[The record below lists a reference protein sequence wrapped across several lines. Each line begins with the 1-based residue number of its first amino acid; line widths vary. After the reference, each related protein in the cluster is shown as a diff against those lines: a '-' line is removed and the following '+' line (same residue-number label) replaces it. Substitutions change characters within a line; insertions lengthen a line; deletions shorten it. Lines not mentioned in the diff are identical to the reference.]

1 MADPQPKTIVRKGS
15 SALSRSDRV
24 ALVVPIVVRGV
35 DSQGSPFE
43 DKSQTLVISRYG
55 VLIVLHRLL
64 APGHQLALS
73 KQATLHKLHL
83 ENPTVAVYPMTGEIE
98 TLTAAGLENK
108 RTTALIDL
116 RTDGCIRTAQ
126 YGEDIVQTEDL
137 SDSGAR
143 FNSRNHD

>member
-64 APGHQLALS
+64 TPGHQLAV
-73 KQATLHKLHL
+73 KC
-83 ENPTVAVYPMTGEIE
+83 VGTGRETPGLVVDKVVLKPDQEFLYGVELLGSDLNIWEI
-98 TLTAAGLENK
+98 
-108 RTTALIDL
+108 
-116 RTDGCIRTAQ
+116 
-126 YGEDIVQTEDL
+126 
-137 SDSGAR
+137 R
-143 FNSRNHD
+143 FPPA